1 MAAGFSLLCV
11 VFLQFWQVRTAL
23 RSSPR
28 ASHGARW
35 LPPLVA
41 GHRLWDTW
49 ARELR
54 LGVSST
60 GSIAVVHPFSCSSD
74 VGSSRIRDQTDVH
87 ATAGR
92 FLSSVPLEKS
102 HLILKNLRSRYPN
115 PHFTGEET
123 EASVI
128 E

>member
-1 MAAGFSLLCV
+1 MQASHCGGFSRRA
-11 VFLQFWQVRTAL
+11 QAL
-23 RSSPR
+23 GVGSV
-28 ASHGARW
+28 
-35 LPPLVA
+35 LVA
-41 GHRLWDTW
+41 HRLLAPW
-49 ARELR
+49 LM
-54 LGVSST
+54 
-60 GSIAVVHPFSCSSD
+60 
-74 VGSSRIRDQTDVH
+74 GSSWTRDQTDVH

-102 HLILKNLRSRYPN
+102 HLTLNNLRSRYPN